1 MFFCLII
8 VEELVVWGMLAVVMF
23 LEFLKLSEIIFIE
36 CLEWSEFDDFI
47 VEFELLR
54 LVKYFDFLFKVF
66 DIRINFLRYWFVL
79 FVFFMFSVW
88 LVWRDI
94 LYMVFFVVEMLL
106 LVEIFL
112 SLFFFREGVVIFNFI
127 WVFFL

>member
-8 VEELVVWGMLAVVMF
+8 VEELVVWGILAVVMF

-47 VEFELLR
+47 VEFELLC

>member
-8 VEELVVWGMLAVVMF
+8 VEELVVWGILAVVMF

-36 CLEWSEFDDFI
+36 CSEWSEFDDFI

-79 FVFFMFSVW
+79 LVFFMFSVW

>member
-8 VEELVVWGMLAVVMF
+8 VEELVVWGILVVVMF

-36 CLEWSEFDDFI
+36 CSEWSEFDDFI

-79 FVFFMFSVW
+79 LVFFMFSVW

>member
-8 VEELVVWGMLAVVMF
+8 VEELVVWGIMAVVMF

-36 CLEWSEFDDFI
+36 CSEWSEFDDFI

-79 FVFFMFSVW
+79 LVFFMFLVW

>member
-8 VEELVVWGMLAVVMF
+8 VEELVVWGIMAVVMF

-36 CLEWSEFDDFI
+36 CSEWSEFDDFI

-79 FVFFMFSVW
+79 LVFFMFSVW

>member
-8 VEELVVWGMLAVVMF
+8 VEELVVWGIMAVVMF

-36 CLEWSEFDDFI
+36 CSEWSEFDDFI

>member
-8 VEELVVWGMLAVVMF
+8 VEELVVWGILAVVMF

-36 CLEWSEFDDFI
+36 CSEWSEFDDFI

-66 DIRINFLRYWFVL
+66 DIRINFLRYWLVL